1 MGRES
6 AYLLLLFTVV
16 SESAHRVD
24 VRCVWYVYVRTKLN
38 DATSESM
45 NLENAYHAPDAP
57 VTVTRAGRAARFTG

>member
-38 DATSESM
+38 DATTYIAVIGIHEILKM
-45 NLENAYHAPDAP
+45 HITPP
-57 VTVTRAGRAARFTG
+57 TPP